1 MIGELVMKI
10 KAIAEGRGSRAV
22 TKQKQHNLDIQ
33 ALPPRGPLG
42 KSIYKLQ
49 QAWGPEDNPNVDTVW
64 LTSYDVERLLEL
76 YQREQAK
83 AAADTG
89 CFNTKCEG

>member
-1 MIGELVMKI
+1 M
-10 KAIAEGRGSRAV
+10 
-22 TKQKQHNLDIQ
+22 TKQTQHNLDIQ
-33 ALPPRGPLG
+33 VIPPRCFVG

-76 YQREQAK
+76 YQREQAE
-83 AAADTG
+83 AAASDG
-89 CFNTKCEG
+89 CFNTKYEG

>member
-1 MIGELVMKI
+1 MTQ
-10 KAIAEGRGSRAV
+10 
-22 TKQKQHNLDIQ
+22 TKHNLDIQ
-33 ALPPRGPLG
+33 VLASRHPMG

-76 YQREQAK
+76 YQREQAE
-83 AAADTG
+83 AAANAANAI
-89 CFNTKCEG
+89 CFNTKYEG

>member
-1 MIGELVMKI
+1 M
-10 KAIAEGRGSRAV
+10 
-22 TKQKQHNLDIQ
+22 TKQTQHNLDIQ
-33 ALPPRGPLG
+33 VLASRHPMG
-42 KSIYKLQ
+42 KSIYSLR

-83 AAADTG
+83 AAANAADAG
-89 CFNTKCEG
+89 CFNTKYEG